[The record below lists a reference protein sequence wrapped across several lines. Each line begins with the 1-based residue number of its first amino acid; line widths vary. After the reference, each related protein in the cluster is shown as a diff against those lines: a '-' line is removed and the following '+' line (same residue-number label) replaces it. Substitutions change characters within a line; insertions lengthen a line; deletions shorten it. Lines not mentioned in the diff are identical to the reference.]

1 MPHEVETIPLMAPGP
16 GTSRALTV
24 HRFGTRGVGRKLY
37 FQAALHADELPGT
50 LVLNHLIGWL
60 AAADTRGEVL
70 ADITVLPYANP
81 VGLAN
86 RIHGYHLGRYDL
98 DGDGN
103 FNRWYP
109 RLADKVA
116 EKVGNRLGDDLE
128 ENRATIRAAARE
140 AVADWDAE
148 GEANVLRKALMAL
161 SIDADMIFDLHCH
174 GAAVQY
180 AYFPQAHWQAYGDLT
195 AELGCR
201 VVLFFPTDE
210 GSTFDAVATVLMHDL
225 AARFPDRPVPP
236 PPFTTTLELRGQQD
250 CSDAMAEPDARAIL
264 RFLQR
269 HGFVAG
275 DPGSPPEPLCS
286 PTPLEGSDTMVAPC
300 AGVISYRVAL
310 GERVKAGEVVADIVD
325 PAVVDFAAARTPVA
339 SRTEGIV
346 YGRNL
351 SLLVRPGQSFAV
363 VAGDHALPPPDLPVI
378 DH

>member
-1 MPHEVETIPLMAPGP
+1 MPHEVETIALMAPGP

-24 HRFGTRGVGRKLY
+24 HRFGTRGIGRKLY

-60 AAADTRGEVL
+60 AEADARGEVA
-70 ADITVLPYANP
+70 ADITVVPYANP

-109 RLADKVA
+109 RLSEKVA
-116 EKVGNRLGDDLE
+116 DRIGNRLGDDE
-128 ENRATIRAAARE
+128 AENRAMIRAAALE
-140 AVADWDAE
+140 VVEDWKAE

-161 SIDADMIFDLHCH
+161 SVDADMIFDLHCH

-180 AYFPQAHWQAYGDLT
+180 AYFPEAQWQDYRDLT

-210 GSTFDAVATVLMHDL
+210 GSTFDAVASVLMHDL
-225 AARFPDRPVPP
+225 AARFPDRPIPP

-250 CSDAMAEPDARAIL
+250 VGDDLAEADARAIL

-269 HGFVAG
+269 HGMVAG
-275 DPGSPPEPLCS
+275 DPGAPPEALCS
-286 PTPLEGSDTMVAPC
+286 PTPLEGSDTLVAPC
-300 AGVISYRVAL
+300 AGVISYRVPL
-310 GERVKAGEVVADIVD
+310 GGTVKAGDVVADIVD
-325 PAVVDFAAARTPVA
+325 PAIADFAAARTPVA
-339 SRTEGIV
+339 TRTGGIV

-351 SLLVRPGQSFAV
+351 SMLVRPGQSFAV
-363 VAGDHALPPPDLPVI
+363 VAGDHALPPPELPVI

>member
-24 HRFGTRGVGRKLY
+24 HRFGRRGIGPKLY

-60 AAADTRGEVL
+60 AAADARGEVL
-70 ADITVLPYANP
+70 ADIAVLPYANP

-128 ENRATIRAAARE
+128 ENRETIRAAAHE
-140 AVADWDAE
+140 AVAEWNAE

-225 AARFPDRPVPP
+225 AECFPDRPVPP

-250 CSDAMAEPDARAIL
+250 CSDILAEPDARAIL

-269 HGFVAG
+269 HGLVAG
-275 DPGSPPEPLCS
+275 DPGPPPEALCS

-310 GERVKAGEVVADIVD
+310 GERVKAGDVVADIVD
-325 PAVVDFAAARTPVA
+325 PAVLDFAAARTPVA
-339 SRTEGIV
+339 SRTDGV
-346 YGRNL
+346 FYGRNL

>member
-1 MPHEVETIPLMAPGP
+1 MIVFDVSCSNEHVFEGWFKDSDSFDEQVEAGAVTC
-16 GTSRALTV
+16 
-24 HRFGTRGVGRKLY
+24 
-37 FQAALHADELPGT
+37 
-50 LVLNHLIGWL
+50 
-60 AAADTRGEVL
+60 
-70 ADITVLPYANP
+70 P
-81 VGLAN
+81 VC
-86 RIHGYHLGRYDL
+86 
-98 DGDGN
+98 GDG
-103 FNRWYP
+103 
-109 RLADKVA
+109 KV
-116 EKVGNRLGDDLE
+116 
-128 ENRATIRAAARE
+128 
-140 AVADWDAE
+140 
-148 GEANVLRKALMAL
+148 RKALMAL

>member
-1 MPHEVETIPLMAPGP
+1 MSHEVETIPLMAPGP

-24 HRFGTRGVGRKLY
+24 HRFGTRGLGPKLY

-60 AAADTRGEVL
+60 AKADARGEVM

-109 RLADKVA
+109 RLSEKVA
-116 EKVGNRLGDDLE
+116 DRIGNRLGDDE
-128 ENRATIRAAARE
+128 AENRAMIRAAALE
-140 AVADWDAE
+140 VVEDWQAE

-161 SIDADMIFDLHCH
+161 SFDADMIFDLHCH

-180 AYFPQAHWQAYGDLT
+180 AYFPEAQWQAYGDLT

-210 GSTFDAVATVLMHDL
+210 GSTFDAVASVLMHDL
-225 AARFPDRPVPP
+225 AARFPDRPIPP

-250 CSDAMAEPDARAIL
+250 VGDALAEGDARAIL

-269 HGFVAG
+269 HGMVAG
-275 DPGSPPEPLCS
+275 DPGPPPEPLCK
-286 PTPLEGSDTMVAPC
+286 PTPLEGSDTLVAPC
-300 AGVISYRVAL
+300 AGVISYRVPL
-310 GERVKAGEVVADIVD
+310 GGTVKAGDVVADIVD
-325 PAVVDFAAARTPVA
+325 PAVADFAAARTPVA
-339 SRTEGIV
+339 TRTGGIV
-346 YGRNL
+346 YGRNV
-351 SLLVRPGQSFAV
+351 SMLVKPGQSFAV
-363 VAGDHALPPPDLPVI
+363 VAGDHALPPPELPLI